1 VGDIGLG
8 IIGLGIGMSRGRM
21 ASATPG
27 VRVAA
32 ACSLSET
39 ERDEAASEF
48 GVEAVDDYRRL
59 LDRPDVDV
67 VGIFTPAGLR
77 REIALDAIA
86 AGKHVLLTKPM
97 EVNIQ
102 RCDDIITAADQQHV
116 QVMMEFDTR
125 YRRENRAIK
134 QAIDAGL
141 FGRMLMADVRLKWRR
156 DQDYY
161 ESGGGWRGTWALDGG
176 GSLANQAIHFV
187 DRLQWFMGGVE
198 SVFSYA
204 GVFDHDIEAEDQ
216 TVSVVRYAN
225 GGIGTITSATTAPSD
240 LYAFTRSELH
250 GTRGGVVTMTTSG
263 EYFHKPTNT
272 PYVQTWLV
280 TDDSGQAIETE
291 PIEPAD
297 GPTNVMEDLVA
308 TLRDG
313 AAPMAD
319 GREGRKSI
327 EILNAVYLSA
337 HSGREVKLP
346 LDGPFIPRKGS
357 RS

>member
-1 VGDIGLG
+1 MGDIGLG
-8 IIGLGIGMSRGRM
+8 IIGLGIGMSRARM

-39 ERDEAASEF
+39 ERDEAADEF
-48 GVEAVDDYRRL
+48 GVEVVDDYRRM

-97 EVNIQ
+97 EINIQ
-102 RCDDIITAADQQHV
+102 RCDDIIAAADRQGV
-116 QVMMEFDTR
+116 RVIMEFDTR

-141 FGRMLMADVRLKWRR
+141 FGRMLMADVRLKWHRS
-156 DQDYY
+156 QDYY
-161 ESGGGWRGTWALDGG
+161 DSGGGWRGTWALDGG
-176 GSLANQAIHFV
+176 GSLANQTIHFV

-216 TVSVVRYAN
+216 TVSVVRYA
-225 GGIGTITSATTAPSD
+225 GGAVGTITSATTAPPD
-240 LYAFTRSELH
+240 YAFTRTELH
-250 GTRGGVVTMTTSG
+250 GTSGGVVTMTTSG
-263 EYFHKPTNT
+263 EYFNKPTNT

-280 TDDSGQAIETE
+280 TDEAGETVSTE
-291 PIEPAD
+291 PVEPVD
-297 GPTNVMEDLVA
+297 GPANVMEDLVA

-327 EILNAVYLSA
+327 EILNAVYISA
-337 HSGREVKLP
+337 HTGSEVKLP